1 MAMYRGHL
9 FHNKHKFQLADRR
22 KRLLDCIQANP
33 GLTHA
38 QLGEAVGCDRATIS
52 RDLRAI
58 ADELKLQTTEDFM
71 IHRDRVLREIHGNK
85 FECMR
90 RLNECKS
97 PHQGSRWM
105 DEWNKLVEKEIRM
118 LGLNAPERV
127 MLSIKDDFTK
137 EERDAA
143 INAALYSMDIID
155 ITPDNMK
162 QIPNLQLE
170 EDKNL
175 Q

>member
-1 MAMYRGHL
+1 MMHRGHL
-9 FHNKHKFQLADRR
+9 FHNKHKFALADRR
-22 KRLLDCIQANP
+22 KRILDLIQENP
-33 GLTHA
+33 GLTHIQIA
-38 QLGEAVGCDRATIS
+38 EAIGCDRATVS

-90 RLNECKS
+90 RLQLCTS

-170 EDKNL
+170 SDENL

>member
-1 MAMYRGHL
+1 
-9 FHNKHKFQLADRR
+9 
-22 KRLLDCIQANP
+22 
-33 GLTHA
+33 
-38 QLGEAVGCDRATIS
+38 
-52 RDLRAI
+52 
-58 ADELKLQTTEDFM
+58 
-71 IHRDRVLREIHGNK
+71 
-85 FECMR
+85 MR

-170 EDKNL
+170 SDENL